1 MKNRWTISELS
12 AQTALALTK
21 LDLAQD
27 SGRVSEA
34 PSSLTIRFYTTHGLL
49 DRPCEFKGRTAL
61 YDDRHLFQLVAI
73 KTLQSLGRPLSDI
86 QELLLGANDD
96 ELREIAG
103 LIDDHSSVSK
113 EEETKTR
120 RDSFWKE
127 RVILQQ
133 GQSEET
139 VHGNIIPAIQL
150 AEGVTLVL
158 ESADLLDN
166 DLQHI
171 LAAAEP
177 LVALLKKRRIIR
189 PKP

>member
-1 MKNRWTISELS
+1 MNRWTITELS

-34 PSSLTIRFYTTHGLL
+34 PSSRTIRFYTTHGLL
-49 DRPCEFKGRTAL
+49 DRPSEFRGRTAF
-61 YDDRHLFQLVAI
+61 YSDRHLFQLVAI
-73 KTLQSLGRPLSDI
+73 KTLQSKGRPLSDI
-86 QELLLGANDD
+86 QELLLGADDD
-96 ELREIAG
+96 ELRKISG
-103 LIDDHSSVSK
+103 LTDDSDSSKK
-113 EEETKTR
+113 EDTKKSR

-127 RVILQQ
+127 ERQT
-133 GQSEET
+133 EET
-139 VHGNIIPAIQL
+139 GHGSIIPAIQL